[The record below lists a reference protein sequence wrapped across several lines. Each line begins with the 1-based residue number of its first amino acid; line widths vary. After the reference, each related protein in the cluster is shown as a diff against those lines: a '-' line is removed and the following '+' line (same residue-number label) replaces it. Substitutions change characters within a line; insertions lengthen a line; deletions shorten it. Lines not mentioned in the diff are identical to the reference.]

1 MPISATLINV
11 TPNLPSQSGT
21 GLYTRLIFRELDSP
35 KTWKTTIYQ
44 SAMNYNTWLPI
55 LTAGVG
61 SQVENLRPW
70 KPEDPACDIID
81 ADSNVRLIK
90 SAPSQ
95 VKPKPQLPTEQII
108 PDDIKQGDS
117 VRLLYSKGQVL
128 WVNNDSARVRWE
140 SGAEAVYKL
149 FELVKE

>member
-1 MPISATLINV
+1 
-11 TPNLPSQSGT
+11 
-21 GLYTRLIFRELDSP
+21 
-35 KTWKTTIYQ
+35 
-44 SAMNYNTWLPI
+44 MNYNTWLPI